1 MCNSLLDEKR
11 KNNGEIVQKKVV
23 LIKYDKEK
31 VIISNS
37 LYSIMNQLNFYK
49 KYNYLNNP
57 FISKVFYAF
66 QDQSSFYLVKK
77 FYSGGDLRYQM
88 NRKMFSEEKS
98 KFLIA
103 NIILGLEFIQSKG
116 YIYRNLIP
124 QNLVFD
130 KKGYLHLNDM
140 TLVREIT
147 DVNYLATS
155 GHSGYMAPEI
165 IFRQSYGIESD
176 FFSLGVILYEIMFN
190 KLPYKSKSKKEYLD
204 DLSSS
209 HSALIKEDELNIKW
223 SRECADFINKC
234 IQIKAELRIGFAGI
248 EELKTHI
255 WIKDFDWDKLKKKE
269 LIAPFIPRGKNN
281 YSIRN
286 REEKKSEFLEN
297 ISVNFSE
304 YFNAMDFFN
313 GYFYNYSL
321 DEKITKEK
329 HNEEENIKN
338 EKKIEKNDLIEN
350 IEEIDDKGLIED
362 EKINNV
368 INLINANN
376 IDTENED
383 NIKIKKKKKKNNE
396 ENNEYD
402 KDIEELNINKNKKR
416 KKNKKKKEE
425 DEYEDNDFREKHR
438 RRKSRKE
445 SIESKNFNEEES
457 KGQLMNVNNKKGLFN
472 KNGNRRKSLKI
483 GKISKNNIPTESIKL
498 YSRNKN
504 SDNDDD
510 EE

>member
-1 MCNSLLDEKR
+1 M
-11 KNNGEIVQKKVV
+11 V

-57 FISKVFYAF
+57 FISKIFYAF
-66 QDQSSFYLVKK
+66 QDKSSFYLVKK

-88 NRKMFSEEKS
+88 DRKVFSEEKS

-103 NIILGLEFIQSKG
+103 NIILGLEFLQSKG

-124 QNLVFD
+124 QNLIFD

-140 TLVREIT
+140 TLAREIT
-147 DVNYLATS
+147 DVNYLVNS
-155 GHSGYMAPEI
+155 GHPGYMAPEI
-165 IFRQSYGIESD
+165 IFRQIYGIESD
-176 FFSLGVILYEIMFN
+176 FFSLGVILYEIMFG
-190 KLPYKSKSKKEYLD
+190 KLPYKSNSKEEYLN
-204 DLSSS
+204 DLASP

-234 IQIKAELRIGFAGI
+234 IQKKVELRIGFSGI

-255 WIKDFDWDKLKKKE
+255 WLKDFEWDKLKKKA

-281 YSIRN
+281 YSVRN
-286 REEKKSEFLEN
+286 QEEKKIEFLEN
-297 ISVNFSE
+297 ISVNFSAYYE
-304 YFNAMDFFN
+304 AMYFFN
-313 GYFYNYSL
+313 GYYYNYCL
-321 DEKITKEK
+321 DGNINKEK
-329 HNEEENIKN
+329 YNEEDEINNEN
-338 EKKIEKNDLIEN
+338 KIEKNEIIEN
-350 IEEIDDKGLIED
+350 LQKIED
-362 EKINNV
+362 KDIKEEEKINND

-376 IDTENED
+376 IETENED
-383 NIKIKKKKKKNNE
+383 NIKNKKKKKNNE
-396 ENNEYD
+396 ENNEE
-402 KDIEELNINKNKKR
+402 IEEFNINKTKKR

-425 DEYEDNDFREKHR
+425 DEYEENNIKDKNKK
-438 RRKSRKE
+438 RKSRKE
-445 SIESKNFNEEES
+445 SIESKNYDEEES

-472 KNGNRRKSLKI
+472 KTQNRRKNLKN
-483 GKISKNNIPTESIKL
+483 GKNSKKDIPTQSIKL

-504 SDNDDD
+504 NDN
-510 EE
+510 EED